1 MNAMFEQIEIGAS
14 QSLKIKKYHISNIDI
29 PYHYHPEIEIVLI
42 LSSTG
47 KVFVRNSMVVFKP
60 GNLFIF
66 GSNVPHLLIND
77 KIYHN
82 DELEVRLL
90 VIQFH
95 PDLFGNHLFNLPELI
110 NVQKLINNSNAGIK
124 LESNKNWSK
133 KNAIVD
139 LLNTNNI
146 ERFTKILLMLD
157 RIQRKHKFQFIDKF
171 IECSDSIDIPI
182 RIQNVN
188 RFLLQNYHREISL
201 DEIAN
206 IANMNKSSFCR
217 YFKVHTN
224 KTFSEFLNEL
234 RVDYAS
240 KLLIEGSL
248 SISSIGYEVG
258 YNNLPYFIKRFY
270 KIKGIN
276 PKEYRAKYKWN

>member
-14 QSLKIKKYHISNIDI
+14 QSIKIKKYHFSKIDI
-29 PYHYHPEIEIVLI
+29 AYHYHPEIEIVLI

-47 KVFVRNSMVVFKP
+47 KVFVRNSMVEFKP
-60 GNLFIF
+60 GDLFIF

-77 KIYHN
+77 KIYLN
-82 DELEVRLL
+82 GELEVKLL

-95 PDLFGNHLFNLPELI
+95 PDLFGNHLFNLPELMS
-110 NVQKLINNSNAGIK
+110 VQKLINNSNAGIK
-124 LESNKNWSK
+124 LESNKKWAK
-133 KNAIVD
+133 ENAIAD
-139 LLNTNNI
+139 ILNANNI

-157 RIQRKHKFQFIDKF
+157 RIQRKHKFVFIDKF
-171 IECSDSIDIPI
+171 SEHNDTTNVPI
-182 RIQNVN
+182 RIQKVIK
-188 RFLLQNYHREISL
+188 FLLQNYHREISL
-201 DEIAN
+201 DEVSN

-217 YFKVHTN
+217 YFKLHTN

-234 RVDYAS
+234 RIDYAS
-240 KLLIEGSL
+240 KLLMEGSL

-270 KIKGIN
+270 KIKGVN
-276 PKEYRAKYKWN
+276 PKEYRAKFKWS